1 MRQLT
6 YLNGILTL
14 NAVLL
19 TGVLWTQ
26 VAGTPVLAQAADA
39 QVVGADAAGIPGIPN
54 AGSQR
59 ERMIQLLEQL
69 GGKLDAMSTSL
80 QSGKTRVE
88 VSNLDEIKLEMPAQ
102 E

>member
-1 MRQLT
+1 MRQTT
-6 YLNGILTL
+6 YLNVILTL

-26 VAGTPVLAQAADA
+26 LASRPLLAQSAEA
-39 QVVGADAAGIPGIPN
+39 QASSAQASAIGIPN

-59 ERMIQLLEQL
+59 DQMIRHLDRLNRNLEGAMKLLE
-69 GGKLDAMSTSL
+69 G
-80 QSGKTRVE
+80 GKTRVE
-88 VSNLDEIKLEMPAQ
+88 VTNLKEIKLDVPEAR